1 MSDRQSAEYDGVD
14 QLPELSWRDRLD
26 LWWLAFR
33 RRWRRCPECSRRGY
47 GNDGP
52 GPGRTYR
59 WVDDPIVRAC
69 GFETYPHRC
78 NTCGQ
83 KPGETP

>member
-1 MSDRQSAEYDGVD
+1 MTSSEDD
-14 QLPELSWRDRLD
+14 LPELTRRDRLD
-26 LWWLAFR
+26 LWWLAVR
-33 RRWRRCPECSRRGY
+33 RRWRRCLECGRRGY

-69 GFETYPHRC
+69 GFETAPHRC

-83 KPGETP
+83 KPKEATS